1 MRDALCDEPAPTELT
16 VRTVDGRILEV
27 RIAGSPSGL
36 PLVFHHGTPGAAVF
50 YPPMLAAAA
59 RRGLRLVIYARPGY
73 GGSSPAPGRRVFDVA
88 ADVAAILDELDER
101 EFVTIGWSG
110 GGPHALACARLLP
123 ERCIAAATMAG
134 VAPHDADGLDW
145 LAGMADDNVGEF
157 TAARHGRASLTELLT
172 AAAPML
178 QQFTAE
184 QLADGLGDLVSA
196 ADKAALHGELADYL
210 VASFRSGLRPGVE
223 GWCDDDLAFV
233 RDWGISLG
241 GGAPVAV
248 WQGDQ
253 DRMVPLAHG
262 TWLAAHLP
270 AARTHVLPGAGHLS
284 LPLDNVVDDLLEL
297 AAR

>member
-27 RIAGSPSGL
+27 RIAGSPGGL

-101 EFVTIGWSG
+101 QFVTIGWSG

-145 LAGMADDNVGEF
+145 LAGMADDNVGE
-157 TAARHGRASLTELLT
+157 
-172 AAAPML
+172 
-178 QQFTAE
+178 FTAE

-248 WQGDQ
+248 WQGAQ